1 MGLIPGRVGFAFCL
15 VSLYNLMVG
24 VKDRVQAEAYIQT
37 GKIMVL
43 DYKIDSLI
51 KSHIKVG
58 SDRSYIRPFFLV
70 SKCNSRLFL
79 MRKLKTLG
87 LDS

>member
-1 MGLIPGRVGFAFCL
+1 MTLLSVGVARVTWPNPNTMGLIPGRVGFAFCL

-43 DYKIDSLI
+43 DYKNWL
-51 KSHIKVG
+51 KV
-58 SDRSYIRPFFLV
+58 I
-70 SKCNSRLFL
+70 SRWGA
-79 MRKLKTLG
+79 TEAT
-87 LDS
+87 